1 FTGTK
6 VSWIGPVGPTRGRAN
21 VYLDGTYIR
30 SVNLYSRTFTAQKLV
45 FGMSWSS
52 QKAHTLKVVVA
63 GTAGH
68 PMVAIDAFK
77 VTTLV
82 SVASPS
88 PSPAPAPAPTTP
100 GKTVTVSSISS
111 LRSVL
116 TDNTVDTIVVKN

>member
-1 FTGTK
+1 VGASRASRCIWGLVSYAKARGAAAPFSFTGTK

-77 VTTLV
+77 GTTLV
-82 SVASPS
+82 SVPSPS
-88 PSPAPAPAPTTP
+88 PSAPPAPAHSA
-100 GKTVTVSSISS
+100 
-111 LRSVL
+111 
-116 TDNTVDTIVVKN
+116 